1 MIAVIDYRAG
11 NAPSVLNALAHLGVS
26 AQRVTGPEGL
36 SAAQAIVLP
45 GVGSAEATMQSLAE
59 MGLIEP
65 LKRRVIA
72 DKTPFLGICIGLQVL
87 FEHSEEGDVDCLG
100 FLKGTVKRF
109 PGDLR
114 VPQMGWNEAVPV
126 RSHPLWKGLE
136 QGGYFYYVN
145 SYYAAPE
152 DPTDILA
159 VTEYGLPLPAM
170 VARDNIMAAQFH
182 MEKSGQAGLQL
193 LRNFVEEVAGC

>member
-1 MIAVIDYRAG
+1 
-11 NAPSVLNALAHLGVS
+11 
-26 AQRVTGPEGL
+26 
-36 SAAQAIVLP
+36 
-45 GVGSAEATMQSLAE
+45 MQSLAE